1 MWYPMNV
8 YSVSDEDIRRNG
20 LEIKSLIIEMKT
32 EVEAIRKHGK
42 KIEHVVSL
50 LKTMILAMFV
60 VILVIVFN
68 K

>member
-1 MWYPMNV
+1 MNV
-8 YSVSDEDIRRNG
+8 HSVSDENIRKNG
-20 LEIKSLIIEMKT
+20 SEIKSLMIEMKT
-32 EVEAIRKHGK
+32 EVEAIRKHYK